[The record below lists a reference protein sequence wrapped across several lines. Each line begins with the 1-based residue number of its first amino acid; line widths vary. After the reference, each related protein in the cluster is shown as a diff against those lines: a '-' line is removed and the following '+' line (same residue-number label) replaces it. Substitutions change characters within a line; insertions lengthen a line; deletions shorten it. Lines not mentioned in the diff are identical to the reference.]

1 MLAWITIKLWKVGNV
16 ICVLYF
22 ARSRVWGAE
31 WRSCRRVFFGNA
43 SAKQILMS
51 SCRPTPWNGES
62 AKPSTPKGSQIPSET
77 ISLNQGYT
85 AALSHLIRAQG
96 IEMESSDWGWDSLSQ
111 HRKLPRFHLLDCTW
125 SLEGWSARVRETSG
139 RVDTTRAEVPY
150 IVKDARTCFYVDLD
164 VYHMCIV
171 VECGHCFMSSCLQH
185 QYKNKVIQ
193 HHWVGF

>member
-1 MLAWITIKLWKVGNV
+1 MNSSKCYLRLVLCKVPS
-16 ICVLYF
+16 L
-22 ARSRVWGAE
+22 RSRVEELQASFLWQRFCEADSDVVMSSDTME
-31 WRSCRRVFFGNA
+31 RRVCKNV
-43 SAKQILMS
+43 
-51 SCRPTPWNGES
+51 N
-62 AKPSTPKGSQIPSET
+62 PKTSQIPSET

-139 RVDTTRAEVPY
+139 KVDTTRAEVPY
-150 IVKDARTCFYVDLD
+150 IVKDARTCSYVDSH

-171 VECGHCFMSSCLQH
+171 VECGHCVMSSCLQH

-193 HHWVGF
+193 HHWLGF